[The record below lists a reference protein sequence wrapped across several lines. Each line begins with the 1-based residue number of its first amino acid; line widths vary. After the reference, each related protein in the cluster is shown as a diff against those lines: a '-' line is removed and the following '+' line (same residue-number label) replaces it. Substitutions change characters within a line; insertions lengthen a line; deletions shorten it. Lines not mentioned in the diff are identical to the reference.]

1 MPEPATLFGV
11 MVPHPS
17 PVGTV
22 SVSETVPVNP
32 LTALIV
38 TVVVAATPATVVGE
52 VADSVKSWNLRVTVA
67 LCAKDPLVPVIVRV

>member
-32 LTALIV
+32 LTAL
-38 TVVVAATPATVVGE
+38 TVMVVAPEAPATVGE
-52 VADSVKSWNLRVTVA
+52 EVPDIVKSWNLRITVA